1 VNKGKIKE
9 GQQQLTIKPFV
20 QNVATTS
27 ILTFPEENS
36 VENAIT
42 NEPDKNFSDP
52 AESMDGQEAADI

>member
-1 VNKGKIKE
+1 
-9 GQQQLTIKPFV
+9 
-20 QNVATTS
+20 VATTS